1 MKQFTRTFFTGLAV
15 TLPVVATLYILVW
28 ATLATE
34 RGLDG
39 LLRFV
44 LPQAVYLPGL
54 GVVLGVVLVFLVGLL
69 MRTWV
74 ARKIFAWIEE
84 LLYRVPVVK
93 TVYGALRDFTDFLS
107 RPPKQGAQQVV
118 LVRLGGTD
126 LRIMGFVTR
135 DDLAGLPPGMS
146 EPGMIMVYM
155 PMSYQVGGYTAL
167 IPRSSVQPVDMSF
180 EEAMRFTLTAG
191 LSVPAAKSV
200 QE

>member
-1 MKQFTRTFFTGLAV
+1 MKKITRTFFTGLAV
-15 TLPVVATLYILVW
+15 TLPVVATLYLLYW

-34 RGLDG
+34 RALDG

-54 GVVLGVVLVFLVGLL
+54 GLVLGVVLVFLVGLL
-69 MRTWV
+69 MRTWA
-74 ARKIFAWIEE
+74 ARKIFAWTERMM
-84 LLYRVPVVK
+84 YRLPVIK
-93 TVYGALRDFTDFLS
+93 TVYGTLRDFTNFVS
-107 RPPKQGAQQVV
+107 RPQKQGAQQVV

-146 EPGMIMVYM
+146 EPGVIMVYL
-155 PMSYQVGGYTAL
+155 PMSYQVGGYTVL
-167 IPRSSVQPVDMSF
+167 VPRASVQPVDMSF

-191 LSVPAAKSV
+191 LSVPAVKGV
-200 QE
+200 

>member
-28 ATLATE
+28 ATHVTE

-93 TVYGALRDFTDFLS
+93 TVYGVLRDFTEFLS

-191 LSVPAAKSV
+191 LSVPAVKV
-200 QE
+200 